1 MYLLREGEGTLM
13 PNFSSYVT
21 TQLTQGRLLQA
32 PPPRARLLALPAPT
46 PKITGF
52 LADGLPTILKTPRLP
67 RTVAEFEALMRVMG
81 YQTQE
86 EMDAELDACFARSR
100 ARIEQFI
107 DSFAMQGGYAHGG
120 YSC

>member
-1 MYLLREGEGTLM
+1 M

-32 PPPRARLLALPAPT
+32 PPPRAGLLALPAPM

-52 LADGLPTILKTPRLP
+52 LANGLPAILKSPRLP
-67 RTVAEFEALMRVMG
+67 RTVAEFHALMREMG
-81 YQTQE
+81 HQTQA

-107 DSFAMQGGYAHGG
+107 DSYAYAAQGGYDHAD